1 MSTVKQ
7 FVFQEQIAP
16 VNGLFIFAEKWNS
29 STNNREPTATQNST
43 NVNQGDWLIPSQAGI
58 DFYKSK
64 FSNWTYSDVSKNI
77 KIIWTQGSPPGQV
90 VADYRIAHPI
100 YNTEAS
106 KCKITFYNPQMRIGG
121 LVAISNNTG
130 YTIKYTSSYKII
142 NNLGAFPT
150 TGPIILYDNIPS
162 YLQTPFSSISIPST
176 IDIIYMSNNLIQ
188 QGSSV
193 TGGSRNDINGLEYN
207 LQVEKISGSPGGS
220 SINIGPAIY
229 SSYVI
234 REYEGNLYQIDGV
247 NGDSIQPINTS
258 FSLTVAGGIKI
269 PAICNI
275 NSQSTF
281 LENSVIVITD
291 VQKTLQSDFALSA
304 TAKVT
309 HYATKTLIQQTEL
322 LGTVFNFRFMEPL
335 TVSAEHTS
343 LISGN
348 VIRELFSSLSLTNNV
363 TANFVGNMIYDIAV
377 EYTWDDF
384 GIMGYF
390 ITGYTVRGYSV
401 EQSEY
406 TWQELVDPWDSW
418 TYSTWQGNET
428 GWDQWPEDIWN
439 STKRLSFDFDFAQ
452 VGQIIRGA
460 VSQLMSTTALT
471 ENAAFRKEGV
481 PGEIRS
487 DFLCDGSPSG
497 LIGGSSTII
506 SDAVLTALGNYI
518 IDNAQNIT
526 GAFDATLLANYIVQF
541 LWQAQSDFSLA
552 VTPTFKPGGVTNA
565 QCITMVDAL
574 GNAIY
579 GPSKTLQGAF
589 DPEFIARIFFT
600 TDPYQ
605 IYKVLQETRQIFVD
619 AESRGIEIPEEIR
632 LNSIPAELRDWLV
645 PQETRNM
652 KLRIPPMTNRFTTPK
667 IRRE

>member
-1 MSTVKQ
+1 MSTTRVVRYTSEDPNPQQLTPTFSQTDTGATWSKLENGIGGYFYRARITNSTPSLATKTAKWTFSGSQDFRKIDPIYGISANRCIVRYRARLSTSESNIWPTAGPQYYNSLARAHFTNTYGGSFGNPIFGFNEYYQTGSDITTTTPNLLQPGALELTFRATNFRTDNINGQ
-7 FVFQEQIAP
+7 FVVDIEFNDVAIRPSVTAGLTYSWEANDHTIDGLNGDTAP
-16 VNGLFIFAEKWNS
+16 IIQADFNLSAS
-29 STNNREPTATQNST
+29 ST
-43 NVNQGDWLIPSQAGI
+43 L
-58 DFYKSK
+58 
-64 FSNWTYSDVSKNI
+64 
-77 KIIWTQGSPPGQV
+77 
-90 VADYRIAHPI
+90 
-100 YNTEAS
+100 
-106 KCKITFYNPQMRIGG
+106 
-121 LVAISNNTG
+121 
-130 YTIKYTSSYKII
+130 IKY
-142 NNLGAFPT
+142 
-150 TGPIILYDNIPS
+150 
-162 YLQTPFSSISIPST
+162 ISANPT
-176 IDIIYMSNNLIQ
+176 IDCNLIEQ
-188 QGSSV
+188 
-193 TGGSRNDINGLEYN
+193 
-207 LQVEKISGSPGGS
+207 
-220 SINIGPAIY
+220 
-229 SSYVI
+229 
-234 REYEGNLYQIDGV
+234 
-247 NGDSIQPINTS
+247 
-258 FSLTVAGGIKI
+258 
-269 PAICNI
+269 
-275 NSQSTF
+275 SQS
-281 LENSVIVITD
+281 VITG
-291 VQKTLQSDFALSA
+291 VEKTLQSNFALLA
-304 TAKVT
+304 AARVE
-309 HYATKTLIQQTEL
+309 HFATKTLRQETEL
-322 LGTVFNFRFMEPL
+322 LGTTFNFRFMESL

-348 VIRELFSSLSLTNNV
+348 VIRGLFSSLSLTNNV

-390 ITGYTVRGYSV
+390 VTGYTVRGYSV

-439 STKRLSFDFDFAQ
+439 STKRLSFNFDFAQ

-471 ENAAFRKEGV
+471 ENAAYRIEGV

-589 DPEFIARIFFT
+589 DPEFIARMFFT

>member
-1 MSTVKQ
+1 MSTIKQ
-7 FVFQEQIAP
+7 DLYTETGNYLIQLFTNYATLPSSVFYGEGSQTDWTWTRNNFESIATRM
-16 VNGLFIFAEKWNS
+16 L
-29 STNNREPTATQNST
+29 TNTDGQTDT
-43 NVNQGDWLIPSQAGI
+43 LIMKFGDVADNPL
-58 DFYKSK
+58 
-64 FSNWTYSDVSKNI
+64 TSKNNMP
-77 KIIWTQGSPPGQV
+77 S
-90 VADYRIAHPI
+90 
-100 YNTEAS
+100 S
-106 KCKITFYNPQMRIGG
+106 KCKVQINGYYSVIGKSTKGQWSGGTQFPIYFTIRYKKDTGNLLTRTPIRQSFTVSTGGYPQNTTQEFFPDLRTGNTAVNDILCDVRGSDTVGGAVNELSNLYYDIQIG
-121 LVAISNNTG
+121 SDNTG
-130 YTIKYTSSYKII
+130 GNYTNFIISIQGETSSSPQFIGTYVRSWEGNVYRIDGLDGDVPPSI
-142 NNLGAFPT
+142 TNNF
-150 TGPIILYDNIPS
+150 ILN
-162 YLQTPFSSISIPST
+162 SSAS
-176 IDIIYMSNNLIQ
+176 
-188 QGSSV
+188 
-193 TGGSRNDINGLEYN
+193 
-207 LQVEKISGSPGGS
+207 
-220 SINIGPAIY
+220 
-229 SSYVI
+229 VI
-234 REYEGNLYQIDGV
+234 RFGQI
-247 NGDSIQPINTS
+247 
-258 FSLTVAGGIKI
+258 SLNSTATLQEQ
-269 PAICNI
+269 
-275 NSQSTF
+275 SQS
-281 LENSVIVITD
+281 VITG
-291 VQKTLQSDFALSA
+291 VEKTLQNNFTLSA
-304 TAKVT
+304 TARVE
-309 HYATKTLIQQTEL
+309 HFATKTLRQETEL

-390 ITGYTVRGYSV
+390 VTGYTVRGYSV

-471 ENAAFRKEGV
+471 ENAAFRIEGV

-497 LIGGSSTII
+497 LMGGSSTII